1 MVISKMETQIK
12 KVELPQEFLNYVNKK
27 LKEKSKRGRPHI
39 IAKLGSLERVLEV
52 LKDAW
57 INNYGLNKL
66 SKKYQVSKPT
76 LWRFINECKIY
87 QNQIIEYI
95 NYIEEIKPRDFKSFE
110 IVKEWERKIR
120 RSGHLSMLRLIPIM
134 ANVCGYRKKGQKP
147 YVKGFKCPPQKF
159 NLEKAQQFIDLYLK
173 QHPNKTQL
181 PRHIR
186 QAIRHFLMV
195 AQNINIPRGFGG
207 QYGLSGEKESYGKYA
222 HIRLSEQQIRQIREI
237 MANDK
242 EALEKGFD
250 IGFEIGIQ
258 TCSRAFA
265 IASIEVNKIQQIENL
280 YIIRVFEPKV
290 KEGETHL
297 GKVGK
302 YWTKYIS
309 KSLYQR
315 IQEFIKQH
323 PKRTLLFVDDAKI
336 GLVDDWLN
344 EFRAYMKKVYEQ
356 IGITEPYFYSHPI
369 HSLRHAG
376 AIRLLELTDW
386 NYELVAK
393 LGGWTTPQTLRDCY
407 GAMPQDVLMR
417 VVSKL
422 EHQLDGLV
430 N

>member
-422 EHQLDGLV
+422 EHQLNGLV